1 METLF
6 LAMPPAWLVNA
17 AVAGVWIYEGLWCKV
32 LGRSES
38 ELQVVRAVPRYGERF
53 GRPFL
58 LVLGGVELLLG
69 LWVLSGRAP
78 GLCAAAQTLLLVTLN
93 ANGLMWSRHLIHD
106 PAGMLFKN
114 FAFLVLAWVGAG
126 MAAR

>member
-32 LGRSES
+32 FGRSES